1 MEHKKGKYHCTVDLL
16 FDWFGISCMTADNF
30 CFYLQNRLIQT
41 GQTGGQLYN
50 DTSPFSV
57 PWLATQKRF
66 ITSGF
71 SIFENGFEEILL
83 LNLAEKILWVNETF
97 QRSFNFFLSN
107 LIFKALSRLNT

>member
-1 MEHKKGKYHCTVDLL
+1 
-16 FDWFGISCMTADNF
+16 MTTDNF

-41 GQTGGQLYN
+41 VQTGGQLYN